1 MTLQPFAIVRW
12 PLQPHGIDELNDSL
26 VASIHDMAGK
36 LSIAC
41 TGGGSS
47 AISRLL
53 AVPGASRTLLE
64 AVVPYH
70 ETSLADY
77 VGGAPDQSCSGKTAR
92 AMAMAALRR
101 AMSLDSQSAPLF
113 GVGCTAALVT
123 DRDRRGTDRCYIA
136 IQSVDL
142 TIEYSITLSRSGRDR
157 TGQEALCGDL
167 VLWAI
172 ARSLGIPADRP
183 GLLPDESLLED
194 KASAE
199 PAWRLLFTGDARL
212 TGDIGDPPL
221 LVFPGAF
228 NPVHTGHREMARIAA
243 GLTGIP
249 VLFEVSAFNVD
260 KPPLDYIEMRTRQQ
274 GLTGLPFVFSNAPTF
289 VEKSALFPG
298 STFIVGS
305 DTLERIASP
314 RYYHQSRDLRD
325 RALAGIADNGSTF
338 LVFGRVSPEG
348 FRGLDEIEIP
358 DSLRAISRGVSEEEF
373 REDVS
378 STQIRRQSPQSK

>member
-12 PLQPHGIDELNDSL
+12 LLQPHGIDDLNDSL

-36 LSIAC
+36 LAIAC
-41 TGGGSS
+41 TGGGSN

-70 ETSLADY
+70 EASLADY

-101 AMSLDSQSAPLF
+101 ATLLDPDSAPLF

-136 IQSVDL
+136 VQSVDL
-142 TIEYSITLSRSGRDR
+142 TVEYSITLSRSGRDR
-157 TGQEALCGDL
+157 IGQESLCGDL

-172 ARSLGIPADRP
+172 ARSLGIGADRP
-183 GLLPDESLLED
+183 DLLPDESLLED

-199 PAWRLLFTGDARL
+199 PAWRALFTGDARL
-212 TGDIGDPPL
+212 TGITGDRPL

-243 GLTGIP
+243 ELTGLP

-260 KPPLDYIEMRTRQQ
+260 KPPLDYIEMRKRQQ

-298 STFIVGS
+298 ATFILGS
-305 DTLERIASP
+305 DTLERIAAP
-314 RYYHQSRDLRD
+314 RYYHESRDLRD
-325 RALAGIADNGSTF
+325 QALASMADKGVNF
-338 LVFGRVSPEG
+338 LVFGRVSAEG
-348 FRGLDEIEIP
+348 FRGLDEIDIP
-358 DSLRAISRGVSEEEF
+358 DSLRAMSRGVTEEQF
-373 REDVS
+373 RDDVS
-378 STQIRRQSPQSK
+378 STQIRRQPSQSR